1 MSNQMHLPIEID
13 RLSLVKQFQSAD
25 PMYPNEKEFH
35 FKLIREEMD
44 EVAKAYMELLKELT
58 DLEYV
63 LVGAT
68 AKGIYEYPEDIVN
81 NLYAFEHLYQAIP
94 AAILNEAF
102 VRVHKSNMSKLK
114 DGKLEKREDGKI
126 LKGPNY
132 QPPDLKD
139 LV

>member
-1 MSNQMHLPIEID
+1 MHLPDEID
-13 RLSLVKQFQSAD
+13 RLTLVKQFQRGD
-25 PMYPNEKEFH
+25 PMYPKEKEFH
-35 FKLIREEMD
+35 YTLIREEID

-68 AKGIYEYPEDIVN
+68 AKGVHEYPEDIVN

-94 AAILNEAF
+94 TPILNEAF
-102 VRVHKSNMSKLK
+102 KRVHKSNMSKLTN
-114 DGKLEKREDGKI
+114 GKLEKRPDGKV

>member
-1 MSNQMHLPIEID
+1 MSELKLPEEID
-13 RLSLVKQFQSAD
+13 RLSLVKKFQSAD
-25 PMYPNEKEFH
+25 PTYPSDKEFH
-35 FKLIREEMD
+35 YTLIREEIN
-44 EVAKAYMELLKELT
+44 EVAVAYSELLKELT

-68 AKGIYEYPEDIVN
+68 AKGIHEFPEDIVG

-102 VRVHKSNMSKLK
+102 VRVHKSNMSKLT
-114 DGKLEKREDGKI
+114 DGKLVKREDGKI
-126 LKGPNY
+126 LKPDSYEPPNMME
-132 QPPDLKD
+132 

>member
-1 MSNQMHLPIEID
+1 MTVQMHLPYEID
-13 RLSLVKQFQSAD
+13 RLALVKQFQRAD
-25 PMYPNEKEFH
+25 PMYPSDKEFH
-35 FKLIREEMD
+35 YRLIREEMD

-68 AKGIYEYPEDIVN
+68 AKGVHEYPEDIVS

-94 AAILNEAF
+94 TPILNEAF
-102 VRVHKSNMSKLK
+102 NRVHKSNMSKLTN
-114 DGKLEKREDGKI
+114 GKLEKREDGKV

>member
-1 MSNQMHLPIEID
+1 
-13 RLSLVKQFQSAD
+13 
-25 PMYPNEKEFH
+25 MYPNEKEFH
-35 FKLIREEMD
+35 YKLIREEID
-44 EVAKAYMELLKELT
+44 EVAKAYTELLKELT

-68 AKGIYEYPEDIVN
+68 VRGVHEYPEDIVN

>member
-1 MSNQMHLPIEID
+1 MTVQMHLPDEID
-13 RLSLVKQFQSAD
+13 RLALVKQFQRAD
-25 PMYPNEKEFH
+25 PSYPSDKEFH
-35 FKLIREEMD
+35 WSLIREEID
-44 EVAKAYMELLKELT
+44 EVAEAYEHLLKELT

-68 AKGIYEYPEDIVN
+68 AKGVHEMPEDVVN

-94 AAILNEAF
+94 TPILNEAF
-102 VRVHKSNMSKLK
+102 TRVHKSNMSKLT
-114 DGKLEKREDGKI
+114 DGQLVKREDGKV